1 MDVHAAE
8 VVFHDVEADDDRQED
23 VEQDYQDEQTSNQR
37 KRKLQQVVPVAKRV
51 AVINWMIKD
60 ADDNGIDGNIMRVIT
75 AFPAEFRGEY
85 KLSLSPAKKEHIE
98 KTVAYHLGELQRGF
112 ASGDL
117 DEDLLCNMDET
128 HFVINEDN
136 GRTLGFRGDS
146 EVKYAD
152 VVSGGVGMTMMDHS
166 HICAMSGVQSDQAR
180 TLQSVRSRADH
191 LRHTIQTLE
200 QLMAWHPLTQWP
212 EFLSKFQVVAKQ
224 LENIMGSKDDDD
236 SLLPESLH
244 HWVCAPR
251 MSLPDP
257 SHIPILLRTRED
269 PEMEKRDEELGQADT
284 ASLLPHHRKRKA
296 DWTWDELDLQKENF
310 NTAVE
315 GFEDALKKSSDELLK
330 RIKVGKFKDV
340 VRPTFTQTDKY
351 VFMETGQW
359 PSAQQQQ
366 LSQLKK

>member
-1 MDVHAAE
+1 
-8 VVFHDVEADDDRQED
+8 
-23 VEQDYQDEQTSNQR
+23 
-37 KRKLQQVVPVAKRV
+37 
-51 AVINWMIKD
+51 
-60 ADDNGIDGNIMRVIT
+60 
-75 AFPAEFRGEY
+75 
-85 KLSLSPAKKEHIE
+85 
-98 KTVAYHLGELQRGF
+98 
-112 ASGDL
+112 
-117 DEDLLCNMDET
+117 
-128 HFVINEDN
+128 
-136 GRTLGFRGDS
+136 
-146 EVKYAD
+146 
-152 VVSGGVGMTMMDHS
+152 
-166 HICAMSGVQSDQAR
+166 MSGVQSDQAR